1 MRMFAMEFM
10 IECEQ
15 LDMKTFGA
23 IDYEQAKEIAENY
36 ADEVLCIMLH
46 SIWHRFL
53 SEREEKI
60 FRWIKKFIIAS
71 GKGNVGFWNM
81 RAVFL

>member
-36 ADEVLCIMLH
+36 ADEVFPDIDDIQVH
-46 SIWHRFL
+46 VY
-53 SEREEKI
+53 E
-60 FRWIKKFIIAS
+60 IKETS
-71 GKGNVGFWNM
+71 
-81 RAVFL
+81 LD